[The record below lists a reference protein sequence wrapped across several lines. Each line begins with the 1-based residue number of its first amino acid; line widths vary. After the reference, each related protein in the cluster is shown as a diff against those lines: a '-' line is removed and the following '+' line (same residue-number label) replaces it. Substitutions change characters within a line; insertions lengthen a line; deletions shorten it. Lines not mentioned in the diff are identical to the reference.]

1 MSQQSILQFT
11 QNDANSN
18 GCSELVTETL
28 IHGDVNRVPDKVDLT
43 ELQEH
48 ISNLT
53 TLLMKKWENLKSKD
67 TKSICIHL
75 DIDKVDDVKISN
87 SMLLMKQHWLQLQ
100 ISDYYDLKD
109 NDYVKWNNGID
120 KIFYFGG
127 DFDRKIIPT
136 YDIVKKSVISLLTY
150 MENVKL
156 NTLRGYFT
164 DEPINNDELIIAIG
178 SLGKFESRY
187 DTCSVCRSNT
197 KTSFSQ
203 CKHKCCLRCISNLES
218 HMESCDNCDDD
229 NCFCD
234 SVYIKCP
241 MCRDKIPL

>member
-1 MSQQSILQFT
+1 MGI
-11 QNDANSN
+11 ANSY

-53 TLLMKKWENLKSKD
+53 TLLMKKWENLESKD

-75 DIDKVDDVKISN
+75 DIDKVDDVKISY
-87 SMLLMKQHWLQLQ
+87 SMLSMNKHGLQLE
-100 ISDYYDLKD
+100 ISDYHDLKD

-150 MENVKL
+150 IENVKL
-156 NTLRGYFT
+156 DTLRGCFT
-164 DEPINNDELIIAIG
+164 DEPINNGEMIIAIG
-178 SLGKFESRY
+178 SLGKCESRC
-187 DTCSVCRSNT
+187 DTCSVCHSNT
-197 KTSFSQ
+197 ITSFTK
-203 CKHKCCLRCISNLES
+203 CKHKCCLRCISNIES
-218 HMESCDNCDDD
+218 QMDSCDNCD
-229 NCFCD
+229 NEYCD
-234 SVYIKCP
+234 SNSLYIKCP